1 MSDTPQNRLA
11 ALGITLPDAPA
22 PAANYIPF
30 VQTGNLL
37 FISGQVPMVDGA
49 IEITGKVGDNVSI
62 EQAQGQARICAINIL
77 AQANAATKG
86 DLSKIKRIVKL
97 GGFVVCT
104 DDFSNQP
111 EVINGASDLMADV
124 FGEAGQH
131 ARFAVGTNAL
141 PRGVVVEI
149 DAVIE
154 LHDAH

>member
-1 MSDTPQNRLA
+1 MSDTPQSRLA

-37 FISGQVPMVDGA
+37 FISGQVPMVGGA
-49 IEITGKVGDNVSI
+49 IELTGKVGDNVSI
-62 EQAQGQARICAINIL
+62 EQAQAQARICAINIL

-86 DLSKIKRIVKL
+86 DLSQIKRIVKL
-97 GGFVVCT
+97 GGFVACT
-104 DDFSNQP
+104 DDFTNQP
-111 EVINGASDLMADV
+111 EVINGASDLIAEV

-154 LHDAH
+154 LYEAP